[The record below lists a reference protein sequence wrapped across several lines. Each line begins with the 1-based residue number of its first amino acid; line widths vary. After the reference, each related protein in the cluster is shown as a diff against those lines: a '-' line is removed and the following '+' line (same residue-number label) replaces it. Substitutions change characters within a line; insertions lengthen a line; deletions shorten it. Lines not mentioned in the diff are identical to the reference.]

1 MENRETVIEKIPIN
15 KFIDVL
21 VDLYNKGVDY
31 IDIIAE
37 KGERQDRM
45 AISFTSEYMTPEGV
59 KYFEKD
65 DPFIEVEGNPSLN
78 KLSDEDLN
86 QLA

>member
-45 AISFTSEYMTPEGV
+45 AISFIPEYMTPEGV
-59 KYFEKD
+59 KYFEED
-65 DPFIEVEGNPSLN
+65 TSIEVQSETLN
-78 KLSDEDLN
+78 KLSDEDFN
-86 QLA
+86 QLI

>member
-21 VDLYNKGVDY
+21 VELYNKGVDY

-45 AISFTSEYMTPEGV
+45 AISFIPEYMTEAGA
-59 KYFEKD
+59 KYFQED
-65 DPFIEVEGNPSLN
+65 TSIEMESETLN

-86 QLA
+86 QLI

>member
-1 MENRETVIEKIPIN
+1 MENRETVIEKISIN

-45 AISFTSEYMTPEGV
+45 AISFTSEYMTPDGV
-59 KYFEKD
+59 KYFEGD
-65 DPFIEVEGNPSLN
+65 EESSVEIHNKLT

-86 QLA
+86 KLI

>member
-21 VDLYNKGVDY
+21 IDLYNKGVDY

-59 KYFEKD
+59 KYFDKD
-65 DPFIEVEGNPSLN
+65 SSIEMESEALN

-86 QLA
+86 QLI